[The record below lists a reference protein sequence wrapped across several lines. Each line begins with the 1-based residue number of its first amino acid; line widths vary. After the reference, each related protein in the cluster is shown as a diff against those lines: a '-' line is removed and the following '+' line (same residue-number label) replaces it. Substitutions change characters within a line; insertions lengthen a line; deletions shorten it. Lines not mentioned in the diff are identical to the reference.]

1 MSSATKNLGGDEKEM
16 ETGQENTENNFKD
29 DYKIESVAMAKKRI
43 YNPKT
48 GTYYAIRQRTTK
60 KGKKGQIIGK
70 WKRKDKGE
78 S

>member
-1 MSSATKNLGGDEKEM
+1 
-16 ETGQENTENNFKD
+16 
-29 DYKIESVAMAKKRI
+29 MAKKRI